1 MHHSP
6 PLYGDG
12 VRSHGMR
19 GAGTLPIWEA
29 RSGATERVA
38 APKPTLAGRQG
49 PVLQDMWWR
58 IGARTAPCLD
68 LKLISRGTRSTGY
81 RQRLSC

>member
-1 MHHSP
+1 MHQSP
-6 PLYGDG
+6 LLYGDG

-29 RSGATERVA
+29 RFGATERVA

-49 PVLQDMWWR
+49 PVLQDM
-58 IGARTAPCLD
+58 
-68 LKLISRGTRSTGY
+68 
-81 RQRLSC
+81 